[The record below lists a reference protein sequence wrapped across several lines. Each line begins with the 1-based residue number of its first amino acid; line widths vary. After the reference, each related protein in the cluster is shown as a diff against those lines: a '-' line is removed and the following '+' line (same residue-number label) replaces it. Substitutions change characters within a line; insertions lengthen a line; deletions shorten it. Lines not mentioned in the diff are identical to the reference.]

1 MISEKKLTVSDLE
14 ALSINDIEEILK
26 NKTEERKAEAGK
38 EAEEIL
44 NLITR
49 LSGQLERFEIKYS
62 GLYDLKLRKQFI
74 GDSIKSLQGFLSYIH
89 S

>member
-1 MISEKKLTVSDLE
+1 MTSEKKITVSDLE
-14 ALSINDIEEILK
+14 ALSINDLEEILK
-26 NKTEERKAEAGK
+26 NKTEEKKTEAGK

-49 LSGQLERFEIKYS
+49 LYTQLERFEIKYS
-62 GLYDLKLRKQFI
+62 GIYNLKLRKQFI
-74 GDSIKSLQGFLSYIH
+74 GDSIKSLQDFLNYIH